1 MTPFSSCPALPRNA
15 KPCLVKLGNGVCYM
29 QVNTSLTDAEGFK
42 GFTEWTGS
50 LENRAGTENTAPSG
64 PQGPC
69 WDTAP
74 QVPGM
79 SPYTPASRD
88 ELQIQRPGQGNL
100 VPCLDGQSKARER
113 PCPGNPAVRGHIL
126 TIACSRLTTPCA
138 VVMIMLSQKPSV
150 ILRPVAGVGVG
161 WGGAQSPREG
171 GERGPGWGRL
181 PGGGS
186 PRCHTFFLE
195 I

>member
-1 MTPFSSCPALPRNA
+1 
-15 KPCLVKLGNGVCYM
+15 M
-29 QVNTSLTDAEGFK
+29 QKAFK

-50 LENRAGTENTAPSG
+50 LESRAGTENTAPSG

-79 SPYTPASRD
+79 SPYTPASQD

-100 VPCLDGQSKARER
+100 VPCLDGQSKAREH
-113 PCPGNPAVRGHIL
+113 PCPRNPAVRGHIL
-126 TIACSRLTTPCA
+126 TIACYRLTTPCA
-138 VVMIMLSQKPSV
+138 FVMVILSQRPSV
-150 ILRPVAGVGVG
+150 ILRLG
-161 WGGAQSPREG
+161 GGAQSPREG
-171 GERGPGWGRL
+171 GERGLGWGRL

-186 PRCHTFFLE
+186 PRCHTSFLE